1 MIINIGKFPLPIC
14 QKHFYP
20 RTKRNLK
27 RNFTHAE
34 KELEPFSQSTAWISG
49 LHTKK
54 GEKWKNFSLSALNP
68 KRKGKNYIKNL
79 FKSTTIMLSPDF
91 QFIFWVW
98 IVFLNKK
105 FHWKKAWNI
114 LDFFFIK
121 VPLKTKARKKVPLY
135 LKWKIFM
142 EKF

>member
-1 MIINIGKFPLPIC
+1 
-14 QKHFYP
+14 
-20 RTKRNLK
+20 
-27 RNFTHAE
+27 
-34 KELEPFSQSTAWISG
+34 
-49 LHTKK
+49 
-54 GEKWKNFSLSALNP
+54 LNP

-121 VPLKTKARKKVPLY
+121 VRLKTKARKRSSPLFKVKNFHGKVSTLNSIIPY
-135 LKWKIFM
+135 LEDNLRWK
-142 EKF
+142 KK